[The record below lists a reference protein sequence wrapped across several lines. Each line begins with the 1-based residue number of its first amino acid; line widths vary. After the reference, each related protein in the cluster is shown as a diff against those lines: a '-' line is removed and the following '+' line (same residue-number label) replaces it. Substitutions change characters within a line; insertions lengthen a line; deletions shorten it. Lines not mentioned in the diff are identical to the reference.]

1 MYRNYPSG
9 DDAILI
15 HHGYCWR
22 GEDARVI
29 GAKYKRL
36 KLHLASKSGVAYLT
50 TERYGMQA
58 PGRHL
63 AEHFGLQ
70 HQFVDIDNP
79 V

>member
-1 MYRNYPSG
+1 M
-9 DDAILI
+9 
-15 HHGYCWR
+15 
-22 GEDARVI
+22 I

-36 KLHLASKSGVAYLT
+36 KLYLASKSGVAYLT
-50 TERYGMQA
+50 TERYGMQE

-63 AEHFGLQ
+63 GEHFGLQ